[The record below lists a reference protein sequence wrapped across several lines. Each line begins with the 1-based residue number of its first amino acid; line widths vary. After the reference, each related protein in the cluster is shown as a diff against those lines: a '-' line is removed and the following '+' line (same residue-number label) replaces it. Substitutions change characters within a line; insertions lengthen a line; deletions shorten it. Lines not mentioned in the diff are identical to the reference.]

1 MVVRG
6 HPSLSLTRQCRL
18 LSIGRSSLYDRPK
31 GESAETLA
39 LMRRIDALFLKYP
52 FYGARQMVRHLRR
65 EGVRIG
71 RRRAARLMRLLGLQ
85 AVYRAPRTS
94 APHLGHRVYPYL
106 LRGLA
111 IERPNHVW
119 CADITYIPVRRG
131 FLYLVAIMDWASRC
145 VLAWRLSN
153 TLDAGFCVEALD
165 EALARHGTPQ
175 IFNTD
180 QGSQFTG
187 FAFTARLREAG
198 IRISMDGRGRCM
210 DNIFIERLWRS
221 LKYEAVYLHE
231 IADGF
236 AARRVIG
243 QWIGFYNTERPH
255 SALGG
260 RTPAEAYRGDT
271 PVDMM
276 DKPLRALTT
285 YPQAQQQQ
293 QKDRSK
299 RILAA
304 QTSTGIHLENA
315 VSLSDKPTPPQ
326 VAVGGRR
333 RHRSRHRAV
342 VGQRPALPG
351 RGGDDVEQGL
361 GVEPHPLGQR
371 EGLGH
376 RDHRDAEDHVV
387 AHLGGLAVAGPAGVH
402 DVPPHRRHQRF
413 AAGDGGRFA
422 ADHEGERA
430 GPGPADPA
438 GDRRVQHRAPPPADA
453 SACTSRAVSRSMV
466 EESTSSV
473 SGPAAA
479 SSPPS
484 SQ

>member
-326 VAVGGRR
+326 SSIRPVAAPCSARR
-333 RHRSRHRAV
+333 SDRGPCGLPIRDDRHDLVEAAGAEHLSDLRRQPAQHQLAAAGVEVLDQPQDRSQSGAAD
-342 VGQRPALPG
+342 VGQVG
-351 RGGDDVEQGL
+351 RVEHEEAIGRL
-361 GVEPHPLGQR
+361 KRGYHPLTTLLR
-371 EGLGH
+371 
-376 RDHRDAEDHVV
+376 
-387 AHLGGLAVAGPAGVH
+387 
-402 DVPPHRRHQRF
+402 
-413 AAGDGGRFA
+413 GRA
-422 ADHEGERA
+422 IH
-430 GPGPADPA
+430 PA
-438 GDRRVQHRAPPPADA
+438 GDADPNH
-453 SACTSRAVSRSMV
+453 AVLMIDAYIH
-466 EESTSSV
+466 
-473 SGPAAA
+473 GP
-479 SSPPS
+479 SL
-484 SQ
+484 